1 MRPGNR
7 LLALLLICLF
17 LAPTLP
23 HPLGQPDNIVG
34 EEICKSIIS
43 KIHPDKYDDFKFL
56 CVTQEDLPMLPGMD
70 KQWDATDHG
79 TFPRFNY
86 KYSKYANLTFIE
98 FESTYYIYK
107 ESRSLPA
114 EVYAPNGE
122 HMGTGAVGLSWD
134 HLIEVEVIYRY
145 DHNDPQNTEPAD
157 EIYELRLSNIESEY
171 NRSLHEFLKQQESEI
186 KWCSGCIS
194 ALDLVEEDN
203 YAYMYVI
210 RDAWRSE
217 YGFGS
222 HLEEDFLFVYRS
234 QHAVVSGWI
243 RMEYSRYS
251 LDHTGA
257 VMRDGNREGWSIQ
270 PNYEEYDVSI
280 EDVVSAAV
288 EFMHSYSERVIEGLE
303 SMSIAPVRPP
313 SAGTVR
319 IDDVEV
325 AFLRPEPGG
334 EASYRINVTV
344 SYKPAFE
351 GTFRIVVYVEQMG
364 REAIDVSG
372 EGTSTISLVVSGRP
386 GEEKNIT
393 VMLLPWPPI
402 GEYSKYAK
410 AKDKVFI
417 TLPQAP
423 QKTPIE
429 ILEAE
434 PSPSDVWITPG
445 NKTFT
450 VTAHYYAG
458 GKEAYIQARLLAYA
472 DGEEKVLGTHEVMAG
487 GFEGNRTLVLV
498 DVSVP
503 LKINDNV
510 VDKLVLEV
518 KLIEA
523 GGAEKVL
530 GSQTL
535 EYRFLNGLAE
545 FLVDAGADPA
555 TGSIDTKTLPE
566 LLLMD
571 RPSVSYRIEAFLV
584 EDYGKPDQYV
594 LDSRQISPDLMG
606 AVLLADMLYFPGNE
620 LWPGYTVVINITSK
634 VEPSSYTEYRPG
646 YSLYTSSPNYVD
658 IYGTDAFFPTVT
670 IPIFP
675 EVDDQGNVK
684 ALKVYPYHRA
694 LAYTYRNCWIKTED
708 TDWTFANPAG
718 VGVPSTTRYVELNVA
733 SGFQVRA
740 RSIPAWDA
748 LLRYATYRFLTDT
761 GVVSGRTAS
770 RAVTIDVWYNPR
782 AENSEYRPSS
792 MLNPEYIEFSYPA
805 DRFYDPAYAATTGT
819 RGETPLAPIIDF
831 LHEMG
836 HMVKEHEFPDEV
848 ELGGAHDLA
857 GPAETKEVAYDE
869 AHSHVFSLLA
879 RDYAVGS
886 NILPAGI
893 AVSYRSAMFGSYLA
907 DPRSYA
913 ESPKSGSWYE
923 GKAAGFVIAYLYKSL
938 LKGDSYPIQP
948 EDALEIYRYY
958 CTASHFYRNVTGH
971 PPRTIDD
978 LAAAL
983 TAVTKLS
990 RRGSV
995 GYYYLELH
1003 SAAGDMDLDYATYY
1017 VKLPEEEQAIAGRPL
1032 AVYVPEGQDPA
1043 KLVVGAASP
1052 YTIIVEPGQLIVF
1065 VARPDMAVESEGKAA
1080 ILVLSGGGAQK
1091 PDDLAS
1097 MLHAKIVLDADTR
1110 VELGSSN
1117 IHVSRGRARIE
1128 AYTAGITASATVGQ
1142 GEVSLILHTILD
1154 IQVSDEATTIT
1165 VVEGTVDLEWMG
1177 EQVNVEG
1184 GNRATLTGGGAN
1196 VEKIDLAE
1204 LEPWW
1209 DLVPPSIT
1217 GSVEPTVYTQSGEL
1231 TLEVPVSD
1239 DAGIASIQLIVK
1251 DAETGKEVAKLEPVQ
1266 LVEGLAVFR
1275 ISGLKQGKTYTTTL
1289 VAVDEAGNKL
1299 SITLNHI
1306 VCHKAQEPEPGE
1318 RGGGAAVYVAVATA
1332 VLAAV
1337 AVYLYVSR
1345 RRPLR

>member
-7 LLALLLICLF
+7 LLALLLLCLF

-23 HPLGQPDNIVG
+23 HPLGQSNNIVG

-43 KIHPDKYDDFKFL
+43 KRHPDKYDDFKFL
-56 CVTQEDLPMLPGMD
+56 CVTHEDLPMLPGMD
-70 KQWDATDHG
+70 KPWNVTDYG
-79 TFPRFNY
+79 TSPGFNY
-86 KYSKYANLTFIE
+86 RYYKDINQTLVE
-98 FESTYYIYK
+98 FESTYYVYK
-107 ESRSLPA
+107 ETRRLPA
-114 EVYAPNGE
+114 EVYASSGK
-122 HMGTGAVGLSWD
+122 HMGRGAVRLSWD
-134 HLIEVEVIYRY
+134 HLIVVEVIYKY

-157 EIYELRLSNIESEY
+157 KIYYEWKLRDIKSEY
-171 NRSLHEFLKQQESEI
+171 NRSLREFLEQQESEI

-194 ALDLVEEDN
+194 ALDLVEKDN

-210 RDAWRSE
+210 RDAWKSK

-222 HLEEDFLFVYRS
+222 HLDERFLFVYRS
-234 QHAVVSGWI
+234 RHAVVSGSVNI
-243 RMEYSRYS
+243 EYLRRSI
-251 LDHTGA
+251 DHTGA
-257 VMRDGNREGWSIQ
+257 VMDDSREGWSIQ

-288 EFMHSYSERVIEGLE
+288 EFMHSYSERVIEFLE
-303 SMSIAPVRPP
+303 NLNPAPQLPP
-313 SAGTVR
+313 STGIIS

-325 AFLRPEPGG
+325 SFLEMGSKG
-334 EASYRINVTV
+334 TAYYMVNLTV
-344 SYKPAFE
+344 SYKPAFQ
-351 GTFRIVVYVEQMG
+351 GTWRVVVYFGQKS
-364 REAIDVSG
+364 RDSADVNG
-372 EGTSTISLVVSGRP
+372 EGTTTFSFRVSGTP
-386 GEEKNIT
+386 GETKKLSVE
-393 VMLLPWPPI
+393 LRPWPPH
-402 GEYSKYAK
+402 GEYTIAV
-410 AKDKVFI
+410 DEVQV
-417 TLPQAP
+417 TLPQP
-423 QKTPIE
+423 PRKTPTIE
-429 ILEAE
+429 ILEAD

-450 VTAHYYAG
+450 VTVHYYAG

-472 DGEEKVLGTHEVMAG
+472 DGGEEVLGTHEVMAG
-487 GFEGNRTLVLV
+487 GFEGETTLVLV

-523 GGAEKVL
+523 GGAEEVL

-606 AVLLADMLYFPGNE
+606 AVLLADMLYFPGNV
-620 LWPGYTVVINITSK
+620 LWPGYTIVINITSK

-675 EVDDQGNVK
+675 EVDDQGNIK

-694 LAYTYRNCWIKTED
+694 IAYTYRNCWIKTED

-819 RGETPLAPIIDF
+819 GGETPLAPIIDF

-893 AVSYRSAMFGSYLA
+893 AVSYRSAMFGGYLA

-923 GKAAGFVIAYLYKSL
+923 GKAAGFVITYLYKSL

-1052 YTIIVEPGQLIVF
+1052 YTITVEPGQLIVF

-1080 ILVLSGGGAQK
+1080 ILILSGGGAQK

-1128 AYTAGITASATVGQ
+1128 AYTAGITASATVGE
-1142 GEVSLILHTILD
+1142 GEVSLTLHTILD
-1154 IQVSDEATTIT
+1154 IQVSGEATTIT
-1165 VVEGTVDLEWMG
+1165 VVEGSVDLEWMG

-1239 DAGIASIQLIVK
+1239 DTGIASIQLIVK

-1266 LVEGLAVFR
+1266 LAEGLAVFR

-1299 SITLNHI
+1299 STTLNHI
-1306 VCHKAQEPEPGE
+1306 VCYKAQEPEPGG